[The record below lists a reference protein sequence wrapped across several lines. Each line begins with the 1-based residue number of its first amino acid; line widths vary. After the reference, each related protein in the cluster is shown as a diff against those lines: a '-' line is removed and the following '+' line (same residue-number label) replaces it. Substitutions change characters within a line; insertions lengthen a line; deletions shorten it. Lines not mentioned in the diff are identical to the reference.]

1 MSTNDVK
8 VSWSVYCLLVKI
20 MHASINGKIVLKD
33 PNSPV
38 PDFPSDPKKWTNWAL
53 GVDFILSLDE
63 TVEITDAALR
73 NVANALAAS
82 HKIAAAISV
91 DSPNE
96 DTIKSLI
103 DSLNELNEVIKSDRR
118 FHVAL
123 EIGSAVADEIKKKQ
137 NQT

>member
-1 MSTNDVK
+1 
-8 VSWSVYCLLVKI
+8 
-20 MHASINGKIVLKD
+20 MHASINGKIVLND
-33 PNSPV
+33 PNSPA
-38 PDFPSDPKKWTNWAL
+38 PNFPSDPKKWTNWAI
-53 GVDFILSLDE
+53 GVNFILSLGE
-63 TVEITDAALR
+63 TVEITDAALI
-73 NVANALAAS
+73 NVAKALAAS

-91 DSPNE
+91 DSPSE

-103 DSLNELNEVIKSDRR
+103 DSLNELNEVIKSDQR